1 MVAVASLK
9 GTLMSPS
16 VTPFAAA
23 LGAEVTGIDLRQPL
37 EAVAVAAIRA
47 AFDQQAHDRR
57 AGDAVLMQR
66 NRQGGHCRIKNA

>member
-23 LGAEVTGIDLRQPL
+23 LGAEVTRIDLRQPL
-37 EAVAVAAIRA
+37 DAAAIAAIHA
-47 AFDQQAHDRR
+47 AFDQHI
-57 AGDAVLMQR
+57 VLCIRGQELSE
-66 NRQGGHCRIKNA
+66 QD

>member
-37 EAVAVAAIRA
+37 EAAASRRSVLHSTSRLTIEG
-47 AFDQQAHDRR
+47 QA
-57 AGDAVLMQR
+57 MQF
-66 NRQGGHCRIKNA
+66 